1 MNVSEGFI
9 IIMELYTFFTTD
21 VLRML
26 NSTRLSVKVM
36 ISEKKIVKNSE
47 KLKVL

>member
-9 IIMELYTFFTTD
+9 IIMAWYTFFTTG

-26 NSTRLSVKVM
+26 NSTTLSVKVM
-36 ISEKKIVKNSE
+36 IDEKKIVKNSE